1 MYGKESFW
9 DIRGC
14 NMFCRF
20 CGKKIPDDSI
30 FCMNCGAC
38 LSEVSSEK
46 EQKVM
51 GTQNVCDFDD
61 EILPIPQPYT
71 NRLKISKPE
80 KREDQESLVY
90 TKESLDIQKPFE
102 DKERVMLENPSGN
115 FWTHLSEKI
124 IYDVNVNAK
133 LYSSDG
139 IDVYET
145 NYGNKT
151 SRSRILSG
159 HNIDSFYICE
169 EWATIVFREFTKGG
183 HGKGSLWACD
193 LEGNDLCQ
201 IVGGN
206 DSALYYTVT
215 DQWIFVV
222 VENKKGD
229 KFLYQISSDL
239 KSAEVIKKKID
250 NRQPIAA
257 NDRYLYYTIFDDPNH
272 MKLMQ
277 YDIKKKRDKVLLR
290 DVGISAFQIYDDE
303 IIVSTYQDCMFL
315 HRRGEELI
323 AISEDGQ
330 SKRVLA
336 KAYTKE
342 IICYLDQIFY
352 IDLDTD
358 HVFVLPLAG
367 GNPRKIYARSSVK
380 LNLMPYGAG
389 ITLIDTQREERIHLS
404 FGKEIEYILP
414 LPIVS
419 NNKKQK
425 KSIDEVENNLTE
437 IKTIE
442 EQKVVEQKIELQET
456 QEQSTSESNLAEQC
470 PSKPEEE
477 FQQKED
483 EISSEEMKRKKVEFK
498 KQNDEC
504 WIKHIG
510 RLIIYNIVKILFML
524 LCAQGVVLIM
534 DESMFLG
541 IVELFAG
548 TIICTFIRN
557 KMRPKEAKDLEKQ
570 YNILPATPPG
580 IRGIIFLV
588 LFIIFLAVF
597 IGYRIE
603 A

>member
-1 MYGKESFW
+1 
-9 DIRGC
+9 
-14 NMFCRF
+14 MFCRF
-20 CGKKIPDDSI
+20 CGSKIPDDSI

-51 GTQNVCDFDD
+51 DTQNVCNFDD
-61 EILPIPQPYT
+61 EILPVPQPYT
-71 NRLKISKPE
+71 KKLKISKPE
-80 KREDQESLVY
+80 RSEEQGLLAD
-90 TKESLDIQKPFE
+90 TKESLDKQKPIE
-102 DKERVMLENPSGN
+102 DKDRVILENPSGN
-115 FWTHLSEKI
+115 FWTHLSEKT
-124 IYDVNVNAK
+124 IYDVNVDAK
-133 LYSSDG
+133 LQSNDG

-145 NYGNKT
+145 NYGNKL

-169 EWATIVFREFTKGG
+169 EWATIVFREFIKGVR
-183 HGKGSLWACD
+183 GKGSLWACD

-206 DSALYYTVT
+206 DSALHYAVT

-229 KFLYQISSDL
+229 QFLYQISSDL

-250 NRQPIAA
+250 NRRPIAA
-257 NDRYLYYTIFDDPNH
+257 NNRYLYYTIFDDPNH
-272 MKLMQ
+272 MKLVQ
-277 YDIKKKRDKVLLR
+277 YDINEKKDRILLK
-290 DVGISAFQIYDDE
+290 DIGISAFQIYGDE
-303 IIVSTYQDCMFL
+303 VIVSTYQDCMFPQ
-315 HRRGEELI
+315 HRGEELI

-380 LNLMPYGAG
+380 LNLMPYGGG
-389 ITLIDTQREERIHLS
+389 ITLIDTQREKRIFLS
-404 FGKEIEYILP
+404 FGEEIEYVLP
-414 LPIVS
+414 VPIVS
-419 NNKKQK
+419 YNKKQK
-425 KSIDEVENNLTE
+425 KSIEEVENNLTE
-437 IKTIE
+437 IKAIE

-470 PSKPEEE
+470 QSKPEEE
-477 FQQKED
+477 FQKKEE
-483 EISSEEMKRKKVEFK
+483 EISSEEVKRKKVEFK

-510 RLIIYNIVKILFML
+510 RLIIYNIIKILFML

-557 KMRPKEAKDLEKQ
+557 KIRPKEAKDLEKQ
-570 YNILPATPPG
+570 YNVLPATPPG